1 MPATNGVSARPTLSR
16 ELIGAGARRRGEHT
30 IALPRADVLDLP
42 ERAMQ
47 FGTGALLRGL
57 VDFFIDAA
65 NARGQFGG
73 RIVMVGSTGSGRD
86 RRLNEQ
92 DGLYT
97 LVEQGLVDGAARRDC
112 RVIASVSRALAA
124 TSEWDVVLRAAE
136 SPALDLIFS
145 NTTEVGIVLDE
156 ADAAAGADSGAERVL
171 PRSFPAKLA
180 RVLLHR
186 ARHFQY
192 DPARA
197 PVVIPCE
204 LIEDN
209 GDRLREIVTT
219 LAERWKLEPELM
231 SWLGRVAFCNTLV
244 DRIVPGAPGPE
255 QARELDEMLGY
266 DDAMLTVCEPYR
278 LLAIQ
283 GDAVLR
289 TRLAFADA
297 DPGIIVAEDIAPY
310 RERKVRLLNGAHTSF
325 VSLALLAGCTT
336 VREAVEHPVIGAFL
350 RTVLFD
356 EIVPSVSVPGAV
368 KFAEEV
374 VTRFANPYLHH
385 ALWDITL
392 QGTAK
397 LRVRLVPTIVAYAS
411 RTGQAPRALALGFAG
426 FLAFQRG
433 ELHEKRLTSGG
444 TVPPDAAGEAVRAR
458 WRSAQDADLPSF
470 VRQVCQATE
479 LWGAD
484 LAAVPGFVDTVSEHL
499 IRIRRDGAVAAMS
512 VMVGAGV

>member
-16 ELIGAGARRRGEHT
+16 TLIGSLGLRGGERA
-30 IALPRADVLDLP
+30 IELPRTDVLDLP

-57 VDFFIDAA
+57 VDFFIDEA

-97 LVEQGLVDGAARRDC
+97 LVVQGLVDGAARRDC

-124 TSEWDVVLRAAE
+124 STEWDEVLRAAE
-136 SPALDLIFS
+136 NPAIDLVFS

-156 ADAAAGADSGAERVL
+156 DDANAGAEGES

-180 RVLLHR
+180 RVLVHR
-186 ARHFQY
+186 ARHFRY

-209 GDRLREIVTT
+209 GDRLRTIVST
-219 LAERWKLEPELM
+219 LVHRWALEPQFM
-231 SWLGRVAFCNTLV
+231 TWLDRVVFCNTLV
-244 DRIVPGAPGPE
+244 DRIVPGAPSGE
-255 QARELDEMLGY
+255 QARQLEETLGY
-266 DDAMLTVCEPYR
+266 EDAMLTVCEPYR
-278 LLAIQ
+278 LFAIQ
-283 GDAVLR
+283 GDDALR
-289 TRLAFADA
+289 ARLAFADA

-356 EIVPSVSVPGAV
+356 EIVPSVSVPGAAT
-368 KFAEEV
+368 FAGEV
-374 VTRFANPYLHH
+374 MTRFANPYLNH

-397 LRVRLVPTIVAYAS
+397 LRVRLVPTILSYAR
-411 RTGQAPRALALGFAG
+411 RTGQSPRALALGFAG
-426 FLAFQRG
+426 HLVLLRG
-433 ELHEKRLTSGG
+433 ELQAERRATGA
-444 TVPPDAAGEAVRAR
+444 TVPPDGAAETMRAL
-458 WRSAQDADLPSF
+458 WSSTSDAERPSF
-470 VRQVCQATE
+470 VRDVCARDD

-484 LAAVPGFVDTVSEHL
+484 LSAVPGFVDAVSEHL
-499 IRIRRDGAVAAMS
+499 ARVRQEGAMAAMAALI
-512 VMVGAGV
+512 GAPV